1 MRRPEVW
8 ALIAPGV
15 VLLLL
20 ALFPIL
26 FPAELAWLGLGF
38 LTFIFVTLAVAW
50 NLVGGY
56 AGQISFGY
64 AAFFGTGA
72 YVTAILWSRNHWDP
86 VATLPVAGLGAVLV
100 ALVVGLPCFRLVGPY
115 FSIATIGM
123 SEASRVLALNLDQIT
138 GGASGLNLPLDV
150 PSKSWFYWSGLALAA
165 VTVALSAWVRASR
178 LGLGLFAL
186 RMDQDAAESLG
197 LNTPLFKNLVH
208 CLSAFLVGVAAGLY
222 VVYFSYVHPNQVFSF
237 DLSIGVVLM
246 GVIGGVGTL
255 WGPVLGAAI
264 YYPVRQLL
272 LSQSS
277 LVAFNLLV
285 YGGLLIA
292 IVLFEPGGLLGLVR
306 RFTHVRSRSP
316 KPASFTQNVPSQ
328 ASTDARLG
336 GSAGP
341 AILEIASVTRR
352 FGGLIAVRDVS
363 LSVQLGE
370 ILGLVGPNGAGK
382 TTLFRCLVGALRPNG
397 GAVRLDGQRIDG
409 LNQYQLVRRG
419 VCHTH
424 QIPAPFG
431 DLSVRD
437 NVRVGA
443 SFGRQARRAHEV
455 VDAVLDRTG
464 LRALADVPAANLGV
478 GNLKLLEVARALATG
493 PRLLCLDEVGGGLTP
508 VELDRMLALIQSV
521 RADGVTVLYIE
532 HNMRAIRAICDRVVV
547 LDFGQRIA
555 EGTPDEVAHDPL
567 VIEAYLGEGVGQ
579 VLKAT

>member
-1 MRRPEVW
+1 MRRLGPFIPP
-8 ALIAPGV
+8 AV
-15 VLLLL
+15 VVLLL
-20 ALFPIL
+20 ALFPVV
-26 FPAELAWLGLGF
+26 FPGELSWIGLGF
-38 LTFIFVTLAVAW
+38 LSFIFVTLAVAW

-72 YVTAILWSRNHWDP
+72 YVTALLWSREHWDP
-86 VATLPVAGLGAVLV
+86 VATLPLAGLAAVLV

-150 PSKSWFYWSGLALAA
+150 PGKSWFYWSGLGLAVVA
-165 VTVALSAWVRASR
+165 VGLSAWVRASR
-178 LGLGLFAL
+178 FGLGLFAL

-197 LNTPLFKNLVH
+197 LNTPFFKNLVH

-222 VVYFSYVHPNQVFSF
+222 VVYFSYIHPNQVFGF
-237 DLSIGVVLM
+237 DLSIGMVLM

-272 LSQSS
+272 LSQAS

-292 IVLFEPGGLLGLVR
+292 IVLFEPGGVLGLVQ
-306 RFTHVRSRSP
+306 RFLPARQSAPVPPSALDSRAHQP
-316 KPASFTQNVPSQ
+316 VAAAQ
-328 ASTDARLG
+328 AENPVG
-336 GSAGP
+336 EGP
-341 AILEIASVTRR
+341 PILDIAAVTRR
-352 FGGLIAVRDVS
+352 FGGLVAVRDVS
-363 LSVQLGE
+363 LSVSTGE
-370 ILGLVGPNGAGK
+370 IVGLVGPNGAGK
-382 TTLFRCLVGALRPNG
+382 TTLFRCVVGALRPNS
-397 GAVRLDGQRIDG
+397 GAIRLDGRRIDG
-409 LNQYQLVRRG
+409 LTQYRLVQRG

-431 DLSVRD
+431 ELSVRD

-443 SFGRQARRAHEV
+443 SFGRQARRAHPV
-455 VDAVLDRTG
+455 VEEVLDRTG
-464 LRALADVPAANLGV
+464 LRPLADVPAANLGI

-493 PRLLCLDEVGGGLTP
+493 PRVLCLDEVGGGLTP
-508 VELDRMLALIQSV
+508 VELSRMLALIQSL
-521 RADGVTVLYIE
+521 RADGVTILYIE

-547 LDFGQRIA
+547 LDFGQKIA
-555 EGTPDEVAHDPL
+555 EGTPDEVARDPL
-567 VIEAYLGEGVGQ
+567 VIEAYLGEGSAPVPSS
-579 VLKAT
+579 